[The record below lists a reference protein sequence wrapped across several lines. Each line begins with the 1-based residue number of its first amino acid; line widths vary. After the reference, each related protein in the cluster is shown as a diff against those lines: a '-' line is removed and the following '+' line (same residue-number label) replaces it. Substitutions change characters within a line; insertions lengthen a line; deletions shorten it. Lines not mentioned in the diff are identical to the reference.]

1 MAENGQIDLF
11 NLDFS
16 ILGDSAEKVDTEQL
30 KQKIFGSISSVLSSI
45 FISGQKTNIITLPNR
60 LNFACPYCGDSR
72 RNSRKK
78 RGNLYLENLHYK
90 CYNTGCGSDSV
101 SLSKFLADFNLEG
114 DYTFSEI
121 SYIRSRKGSDM
132 HFGGSATSRFTSYL
146 NKLDEYAVNRTYI
159 MSLLGAVDISK
170 SKRGM
175 EYLKIRKQLG
185 VNPDL
190 FGFDD
195 KKNNLYFFNLSSS
208 GDKVIG
214 CQIRHLNAR
223 KNEQRFTTYNYSKL
237 ITDFVKIEDPD
248 PDIMALMDK
257 YGLIYNILR
266 VNMGSKV
273 YILEGPIDSNHI
285 KNSVAT
291 MSASTKVY
299 FSNGY
304 YIYDNSIVDA
314 AGRSSSIKMLKEG
327 QNVYAWKKFAKDYP
341 QFGQLKDV
349 NDIMRK
355 DENFPINDVKDNY
368 FINNELDMIY
378 V

>member
-1 MAENGQIDLF
+1 
-11 NLDFS
+11 
-16 ILGDSAEKVDTEQL
+16 
-30 KQKIFGSISSVLSSI
+30 
-45 FISGQKTNIITLPNR
+45 
-60 LNFACPYCGDSR
+60 
-72 RNSRKK
+72 
-78 RGNLYLENLHYK
+78 
-90 CYNTGCGSDSV
+90 
-101 SLSKFLADFNLEG
+101 
-114 DYTFSEI
+114 
-121 SYIRSRKGSDM
+121 
-132 HFGGSATSRFTSYL
+132 
-146 NKLDEYAVNRTYI
+146 
-159 MSLLGAVDISK
+159 
-170 SKRGM
+170 
-175 EYLKIRKQLG
+175 
-185 VNPDL
+185 
-190 FGFDD
+190 
-195 KKNNLYFFNLSSS
+195 
-208 GDKVIG
+208 
-214 CQIRHLNAR
+214 
-223 KNEQRFTTYNYSKL
+223 
-237 ITDFVKIEDPD
+237 VKIEDPD